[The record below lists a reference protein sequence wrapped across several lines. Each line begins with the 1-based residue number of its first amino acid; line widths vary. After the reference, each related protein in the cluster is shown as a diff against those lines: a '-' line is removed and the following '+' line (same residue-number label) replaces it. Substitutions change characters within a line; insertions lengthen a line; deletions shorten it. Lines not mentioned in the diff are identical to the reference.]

1 MNDDQLR
8 RYSRHLLLPEI
19 DLEGQD
25 SLLGARVLLV
35 GLGGLGSPIAMYL
48 AASGIGGL
56 VLCDDD
62 AVELSNLQRQILHKT
77 ADLGRNKALS
87 AADSVHALNP
97 DIQATIISS
106 KLVGERLIAEVE
118 KADLV
123 IDATDNFPTRHALNE
138 ACVTLRTPL
147 ISGAVIRMEGQV
159 TSFRFDLTS
168 SPCYHCLYPD
178 QGDLQETCA
187 QTGVL
192 APLAGVIGSLQAVE
206 AIKILLNIGTSLHG
220 RLLQINARTMAWR
233 TSALKPDPSCPV
245 CSTKSSR
252 AAISS

>member
-25 SLLGARVLLV
+25 SLLRARVLLV

-48 AASGIGGL
+48 AASGIGTL

-62 AVELSNLQRQILHKT
+62 VVELSNLQRQILHQT
-77 ADLGRNKALS
+77 ADLGRNKTLS
-87 AADSVHALNP
+87 AADTVHALNP
-97 DIQATIISS
+97 DVQTIIISS
-106 KLVGERLIAEVE
+106 KLAGERLHTEVK

-123 IDATDNFPTRHALNE
+123 IDATDNFPTRHALNA
-138 ACVTLRTPL
+138 ACVTLKTPL
-147 ISGAVIRMEGQV
+147 ISGAVIRMVGQV
-159 TSFRFDLTS
+159 TSFRFDLS
-168 SPCYHCLYPD
+168 PSPCYHCLYPD
-178 QGDLQETCA
+178 QGDVQETCA

-206 AIKILLNIGTSLHG
+206 AIKVLVGIGDSLRG
-220 RLLQINARTMAWR
+220 RLLQIDARNMAWR
-233 TSALKPDPSCPV
+233 VSALKPDPTCPV
-245 CSTKSSR
+245 CSPESSR
-252 AAISS
+252 AVST